1 MASRIWI
8 AILSNYTE
16 FEELLIFTKIVQR
29 VQNDIET
36 TEPFNVKL
44 RFLYVCMN
52 GTNIDGR
59 VESTSGMGGYLAE

>member
-8 AILSNYTE
+8 AILSNYIE

-44 RFLYVCMN
+44 RFLYICMN
-52 GTNIDGR
+52 GTNIDGG